1 MADAELPKVG
11 WGTVVTVGSRV
22 IRDGGIGA
30 LDLSELATELGT
42 EPAAITYWF
51 QEPGQLLVAV
61 MEMRQNWFLD
71 EARARMAPLTSQA
84 DRLREF
90 IELSVADYDAA
101 FWIELWRLSATDE
114 AARHSRQT
122 LTDAYRR
129 TIAGIIRAGQRS
141 GEFGPVSPDKVAL
154 VLASLIAGFSVSAT
168 LGDPTVTPEMMLETL
183 LDACER
189 LLDIE
194 FKVPA

>member
-1 MADAELPKVG
+1 MPDSKLPRVG

-42 EPAAITYWF
+42 DPAAITYWF
-51 QEPGQLLVAV
+51 QEPGQLLIAI

-71 EARARMAPLTSQA
+71 EARARMAPLTSQT
-84 DRLREF
+84 DRLHEF
-90 IELSVADYDAA
+90 IELSAADYDAA
-101 FWIELWRLSATDE
+101 FLIELWRLSATDE
-114 AARHSRQT
+114 PARQARQT

-154 VLASLIAGFSVSAT
+154 VLASLIAGFSVCAT
-168 LGDPTVTPEMMLETL
+168 LGDPTVTPDVMLRTL

-194 FKVPA
+194 FPVAA

>member
-1 MADAELPKVG
+1 MPEARLPQVG
-11 WGTVVTVGSRV
+11 WGTVVTVGARA

-30 LDLSELATELGT
+30 LDLDELAVELGA
-42 EPAAITYWF
+42 EPGAVTYWF

-71 EARARMAPLTSQA
+71 EARARMAPLTTQTE
-84 DRLREF
+84 RLHQF
-90 IELSVADYDAA
+90 IELSVADHDAA
-101 FWIELWRLSATDE
+101 FWIELWRLSSTNE
-114 AARHSRQT
+114 SARSSRQA

-154 VLASLIAGFSVSAT
+154 VLACLIDGFSVSAT
-168 LGDPTVTPEMMLETL
+168 LSDPTVTPEMMLETL

-194 FKVPA
+194 FQPPA